1 MTALQTKMLLAAYD
15 NLTATLIGVRADIT
29 RSFGPLK
36 DSSDLRDQMDY
47 VEDWRQALYCAGK
60 PDGRD
65 GPDGPV
71 ADTVDGYR
79 IRPGEEE

>member
-47 VEDWRQALYCAGK
+47 VEDWRRALDPEQDAAEGLLSTEK
-60 PDGRD
+60 K
-65 GPDGPV
+65 
-71 ADTVDGYR
+71 T
-79 IRPGEEE
+79 